1 MIDPLTLSM
10 IGGSAISGIGSLLGA
25 GTQARAAGSA
35 GQMGLL
41 GAILAGQAAEQGY
54 QRASA
59 ALSPY
64 STAGTKSMDL
74 LMSYLQGDA
83 AKRAGVGGGGASLI
97 STFAPTMEQLEQTP
111 GYQFA
116 REQGLGATAGTYAG
130 RGMGKSGMAARGAVD
145 YATGLASTTFQ
156 QQLENYLKQNQMAFN
171 MLYQPSQ
178 LGAGAAQSLAGAA
191 TSAGQLIGNA
201 AMGGGTALGQG
212 IMGAGNALAGGTQ
225 AAFGALG
232 QAAMTPYY
240 AQFAG
245 GRRGATDASEG
256 MGGLFGMPSDLFN
269 WATGRSTNP
278 LNLTGATASNPYA
291 MF

>member
-1 MIDPLTLSM
+1 MIDPLTLGM
-10 IGGSAISGIGSLLGA
+10 LGGSVISGIGNLFGA
-25 GTQARAAGSA
+25 GTQARSAGSA

-41 GAILAGQAAEQGY
+41 GSLLAAQAAEQGY

-64 STAGTKSMDL
+64 TTAGTKSMDL

-83 AKRAGVGGGGASLI
+83 AKQANIGGGGASLI

-130 RGMGKSGMAARGAVD
+130 RGMGKSGAAARGAAE

-156 QQLENYLKQNQMAFN
+156 QQLENYLKQNQLAYN
-171 MLYQPSQ
+171 MLFQPSQ
-178 LGAGAAQSLAGAA
+178 LGASAAQSLGGAA
-191 TSAGQLIGNA
+191 INTGQLLGNA

-225 AAFGALG
+225 AAFGSLG
-232 QAAMTPYY
+232 QAAMMPYY
-240 AQFAG
+240 AQFSA
-245 GRRGATDASEG
+245 GRRGASDASEG

-269 WATGRSTNP
+269 WMSGRSNNP
-278 LNLTGATASNPYA
+278 LNLSGSGV
-291 MF
+291 

>member
-1 MIDPLTLSM
+1 MIDPLTLGM
-10 IGGSAISGIGSLLGA
+10 FGGSALSGLGSLFGSR
-25 GTQARAAGSA
+25 TQAGAASSA
-35 GQMGLL
+35 GQMGLI
-41 GAILAGQAAEQGY
+41 GSILAAQAAEQGY

-83 AKRAGVGGGGASLI
+83 AQKAGIGGGGASLI

-130 RGMGKSGMAARGAVD
+130 KGMGKSGMATRGAAE

-156 QQLENYLKQNQMAFN
+156 QQLQNYLEQNKLAYN
-171 MLYQPSQ
+171 MLFQPTQ

-201 AMGGGTALGQG
+201 AMAGGTSLGQG
-212 IMGAGNALAGGTQ
+212 IMGAGNALAAGTQ
-225 AAFGALG
+225 AGFGALG

-245 GRRGATDASEG
+245 RRAESPAAAQGTSSFG
-256 MGGLFGMPSDLFN
+256 IPSFLTSLFGGGQGS
-269 WATGRSTNP
+269 NP

>member
-1 MIDPLTLSM
+1 MIDPVTMLM
-10 IGGSAISGIGSLLGA
+10 VGGSAVSGLGSLLGSRTEA
-25 GTQARAAGSA
+25 GAAGAA

-64 STAGTKSMDL
+64 STAGTKSMNL

-212 IMGAGNALAGGTQ
+212 IMGAGNAIAGGTQ
-225 AAFGALG
+225 AALGAAG
-232 QAAMTPYY
+232 QAMTTPYF
-240 AQFAG
+240 AQFA
-245 GRRGATDASEG
+245 RTRGATDAADKTL
-256 MGGLFGMPSDLFN
+256 GGGAAGMPDFLSWLS
-269 WATGRSTNP
+269 GQSTNP
-278 LNLTGATASNPYA
+278 LNLSGATPSNPYA
-291 MF
+291 LF

>member
-1 MIDPLTLSM
+1 MIDPLTLGM
-10 IGGSAISGIGSLLGA
+10 LGGSVISGIGNLFGA

-41 GAILAGQAAEQGY
+41 GSLLAAQAAEQGY

-64 STAGTKSMDL
+64 TTAGTKSMDL

-83 AKRAGVGGGGASLI
+83 AKQANIGGGGASLI

-130 RGMGKSGMAARGAVD
+130 RGMGKSGAAARGAAE

-156 QQLENYLKQNQMAFN
+156 QQLENYLKQNQLAYN
-171 MLYQPSQ
+171 MLFQPSQ
-178 LGAGAAQSLAGAA
+178 LGASAAQSLGGAA
-191 TSAGQLIGNA
+191 INTGQLLGNA

-225 AAFGALG
+225 AAFGSLG
-232 QAAMTPYY
+232 QAAMMPYY
-240 AQFAG
+240 AQFSA
-245 GRRGATDASEG
+245 GRRGASDASEG

-269 WATGRSTNP
+269 WMSGRSNNP
-278 LNLTGATASNPYA
+278 LNLSGSGV
-291 MF
+291 

>member
-1 MIDPLTLSM
+1 MIDPLTLGM
-10 IGGSAISGIGSLLGA
+10 LGGSVISGIGNLFGA
-25 GTQARAAGSA
+25 GTQARSAGSA

-41 GAILAGQAAEQGY
+41 GSLLAAQAAEQGY

-64 STAGTKSMDL
+64 TTAGTKSMDL

-83 AKRAGVGGGGASLI
+83 AKQANIGGGGASLI

-130 RGMGKSGMAARGAVD
+130 RGMGKSGAAARGAAE

-156 QQLENYLKQNQMAFN
+156 QQLENYLKQNQLAYN
-171 MLYQPSQ
+171 MLFQPSQ
-178 LGAGAAQSLAGAA
+178 LGASAAQSLGGAA
-191 TSAGQLIGNA
+191 INTGQLLGNA

-225 AAFGALG
+225 AAFGSLG

-240 AQFAG
+240 AQFSA
-245 GRRGATDASEG
+245 GRRGASDASEG

-269 WATGRSTNP
+269 WMSGRSNNP
-278 LNLTGATASNPYA
+278 LNLSGSGV
-291 MF
+291 